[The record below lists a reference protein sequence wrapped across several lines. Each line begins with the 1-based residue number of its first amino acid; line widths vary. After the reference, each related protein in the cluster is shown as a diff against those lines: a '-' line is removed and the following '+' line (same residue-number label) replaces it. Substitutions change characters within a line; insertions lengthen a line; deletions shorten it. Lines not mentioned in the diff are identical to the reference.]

1 MKILV
6 FLVLPIWV
14 FSSPLFSSPLDVPQ
28 PPVANPVL
36 STDKDHFFKDSTDLI
51 AHSPEVPEVQVVHH
65 QDLNKKILIALVVA
79 SSLLGGILLLLSCF
93 SIYRLKRLKKCSTKS
108 DRNSDAAKGISLGPI
123 LDKFPSLKLGNN
135 RGSVDAF
142 EYQLLV
148 VATNN
153 FEEENVLGEGESG
166 RLYKAHFNEHFHAAV
181 KKIFANGQEADRE
194 FENEIQSLS
203 KIHHQNIVSLLGY
216 CRHGEAQFLIYEM
229 MENGSLEFHL
239 HGPFGKSELTWPVR
253 MKIALDV
260 ARGLEYL
267 HEHCDPP
274 VIHRDI
280 KSSNILLDSNFNA
293 KMSNFG
299 LAVTGGGSNQ
309 MNIKLSGTLGYVA
322 PEYLLDGKLTDKSD
336 VYSFGVVL
344 LELLLGQRPVER
356 VDEARC
362 QSIVTWATP
371 QLIDRSKLPNII
383 DPAIRNT
390 MDLKHLYQVAAIAVL
405 CVQPEPSYRPLITDV
420 LHSFI
425 PLVPV
430 ELGGSLRLTD
440 SSLSTR
446 SELAS

>member
-1 MKILV
+1 MKLLFLLVIL
-6 FLVLPIWV
+6 IWG
-14 FSSPLFSSPLDVPQ
+14 FSSPLFSAPLDVPE
-28 PPVANPVL
+28 PPVLP
-36 STDKDHFFKDSTDLI
+36 TDKDPLFKDSADLI
-51 AHSPEVPEVQVVHH
+51 AHSPEVAEVKVVHR

-93 SIYRLKRLKKCSTKS
+93 SIYRLKRLKICRAKS
-108 DRNSDAAKGISLGPI
+108 DRSSDAAKGISLGPI
-123 LDKFPSLKLGNN
+123 LGKFPSLKIGGKK
-135 RGSVDAF
+135 GSIAAI

-148 VATNN
+148 AATNN
-153 FEEENVLGEGESG
+153 FEEGNVLGEGGLG
-166 RLYKAHFNEHFHAAV
+166 RVYKAHFNDCFHAAV
-181 KKIFANGQEADRE
+181 KKLCASGQEAERE
-194 FENEIQSLS
+194 FENEVQSLS
-203 KIHHQNIVSLLGY
+203 KIQHQNIVSLLGY
-216 CRHGEAQFLIYEM
+216 CSHGEARFLVYEM

-239 HGPFGKSELTWPVR
+239 HAPSRGSALTWHLR

-267 HEHCDPP
+267 HEHCNPP
-274 VIHRDI
+274 VIHRDL

-293 KMSNFG
+293 KISDFG
-299 LAVTGGGSNQ
+299 LAITGGNSNKT
-309 MNIKLSGTLGYVA
+309 NIKLSGTLGCVA

-336 VYSFGVVL
+336 VYAFGVVL
-344 LELLLGQRPVER
+344 LELLMGRRPVER
-356 VDEARC
+356 VAEAQC

-371 QLIDRSKLPNII
+371 QLTDRSKLPNIV
-383 DPAIRNT
+383 DQAIRNT

-440 SSLSTR
+440 SAL
-446 SELAS
+446 